1 MAGLLSSPMN
11 TWLVD
16 TGFVIALAAPRDHY
30 HVAAQRLAQTITD
43 KQITLV
49 VTEAVILEVGAALS
63 KVEYRSDAVQLIASL
78 YDDESVQVIACSPAL
93 MQRALALFK
102 QRLDKDWSLCDCV
115 SFVTMSDSGI
125 SNALSTDHH
134 FEQAGFSALLLGQA
148 VV

>member
-1 MAGLLSSPMN
+1 
-11 TWLVD
+11 
-16 TGFVIALAAPRDHY
+16 
-30 HVAAQRLAQTITD
+30 
-43 KQITLV
+43 
-49 VTEAVILEVGAALS
+49 
-63 KVEYRSDAVQLIASL
+63 
-78 YDDESVQVIACSPAL
+78 

-134 FEQAGFSALLLGQA
+134 FEQAGFSALLLGGT